1 MQRIF
6 VKGVD
11 SVTKLNKDSAFYK
24 TAQEIANDFE
34 LDWDNL
40 SPEDNNE
47 LMIALL
53 EEYYQKVN
61 VDGNFSYTISIKVTK
76 KILTKLLDDGYEFC
90 SVHIAYKRPSEG
102 KFIAGIAIGTAPAF
116 QQSQAI
122 ECGLYQKSAYES
134 GL

>member
-1 MQRIF
+1 MAAKNKVLEEALNAYADF
-6 VKGVD
+6 TSLCKEFFAKGID
-11 SVTKLNKDSAFYK
+11 SVTKLDKDSAFYK

-61 VDGNFSYTISIKVTK
+61 VDGNFNYTISIKVTEK
-76 KILTKLLDDGYEFC
+76 NPDKT
-90 SVHIAYKRPSEG
+90 
-102 KFIAGIAIGTAPAF
+102 AG
-116 QQSQAI
+116 
-122 ECGLYQKSAYES
+122 
-134 GL
+134 